1 LEALHAM
8 YVAAPP
14 IILSLLPKGV
24 SIASKAIE
32 PTTIRDIRSFILDLR
47 LRKTGRKPTG
57 F

>member
-1 LEALHAM
+1 
-8 YVAAPP
+8 VAAPP
-14 IILSLLPKGV
+14 TILSLLPKGV